1 MNYLKC
7 PARPTG
13 VRQPQEGLD
22 LGLALLQLLL
32 QVVIII
38 IIIIIIVIIIVIVIV
53 IIINT
58 INVVTTMIIIIIT
71 RPWPAFGRQGLVGS
85 SFENSYTRLASP
97 RARGARLGL
106 GL

>member
-13 VRQPQEGLD
+13 ARQPQEGLD

-38 IIIIIIVIIIVIVIV
+38 IIII
-53 IIINT
+53 
-58 INVVTTMIIIIIT
+58 T
-71 RPWPAFGRQGLVGS
+71 RPWPA
-85 SFENSYTRLASP
+85 SYYI
-97 RARGARLGL
+97 
-106 GL
+106 